1 MKLLKQIGKF
11 FGITG
16 KPLEW
21 MPGLVFATAVAP
33 VAVKEGVEAIIKEKL
48 KVEMENARSAALEQ
62 IIRGKIS
69 ATSAVGICFDEAT
82 KAIDRIQL

>member
-11 FGITG
+11 LGITG

-21 MPGLVFATAVAP
+21 MPGLVFATYVDP
-33 VAVKEGVEAIIKEKL
+33 VAVKESVETVIKEKVKREL
-48 KVEMENARSAALEQ
+48 EAARSAALEQ
-62 IIRGKIS
+62 IIRGQVS
-69 ATSAVGICFDEAT
+69 ATSAVGICFEEAF